1 MLQYDYQMQNKC
13 SQHVFAI
20 DVIHD
25 LRGGQ
30 QMQQNLVI
38 NKSCFIRHFC
48 HANTKKQGFAIGLLT
63 LIAVCIAAFCFFLSG
78 RVAAKAAS
86 ADHYYK
92 YYTCIRIEQ
101 GDTLWD
107 IAGEYMGEFYRSRN
121 DYIREVQYI
130 NHLSG
135 EAIQCGQYITVPY
148 YSAEYLP

>member
-1 MLQYDYQMQNKC
+1 MFATHVCSNLQGGHQMKKKL
-13 SQHVFAI
+13 
-20 DVIHD
+20 VIH
-25 LRGGQ
+25 
-30 QMQQNLVI
+30 NIHFV
-38 NKSCFIRHFC
+38 RHFC
-48 HANTKKQGFAIGLLT
+48 RASVKKQEFAIGLLT
-63 LIAVCIAAFCFFLSG
+63 LTAVCIAAFCFFLSG

-86 ADHYYK
+86 ADSCYK
-92 YYTCIRIEQ
+92 YYTNIRIEQ

-107 IAGEYMGEFYRSRN
+107 IAGKYMGESYRSRS